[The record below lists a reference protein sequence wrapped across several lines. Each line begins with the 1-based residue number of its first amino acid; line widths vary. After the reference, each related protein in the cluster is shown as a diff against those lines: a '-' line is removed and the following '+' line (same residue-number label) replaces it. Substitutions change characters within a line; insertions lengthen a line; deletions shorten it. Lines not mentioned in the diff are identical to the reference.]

1 MIEIRNRNNANDS
14 APASESRELSISLT
28 DKAKA
33 RLQRMGVG
41 KDRFLRIRAVPGG
54 CSGTTY
60 QATLDSEIDG
70 DDRVIYSDG
79 DLRVVCDKQSFYFI
93 DGLGI
98 DYSGDLIKS
107 GFRLTNPNA
116 NGTCGCGSSFA
127 A

>member
-1 MIEIRNRNNANDS
+1 MIQIRSRKSANDS
-14 APASESRELSISLT
+14 APAREPGELSISLT
-28 DKAKA
+28 DNAKA
-33 RLQRMGVG
+33 QLQRMGAS

-60 QATLDSEIDG
+60 HAALDSEIGG
-70 DDRVIYSDG
+70 DDRVVYSDG
-79 DLRVVCDKQSFYFI
+79 DLRVVCDRQSSYFI

-98 DYSGDLIKS
+98 DYSSDLIKS

-116 NGTCGCGSSFA
+116 NRACGCGSSFA